1 MERISTKKMDTI
13 PLVQCSKGWDNFNT
27 TNPLI
32 NSLIFIF
39 LSCCEKGHNNKEFS
53 RENSKLHHESWIV
66 KSNSAMWWIDKH
78 YCCEVF
84 IFSLFS
90 LFRLDFDMYLL
101 WIYIHKYILTE
112 FSGHGFKSHSG
123 QLSIATSKNPSV
135 VNMIYVCIYI
145 YIIYIYI
152 YYIYIY
158 ISSTSLPLYKSDQMF
173 VLFL

>member
-145 YIIYIYI
+145 YIYIYI

-158 ISSTSLPLYKSDQMF
+158 IKNRYR
-173 VLFL
+173 